1 MKGYKL
7 DKPSMTQARRRGS
20 LELGSRVA
28 EREGPIMSIAAKEV
42 VAIPPTMSIKGAA
55 ETMTKYGFR
64 RLPVADPGTNR
75 LLGIIGSSDIIDFL
89 GGGDKVQIIQKRY
102 RGNFLAAI
110 NQSVRE
116 IMVTNVLTV
125 SKDAT
130 IKDALN
136 LIIKTRIGGVV
147 VVDDDKKVLGIVTEH
162 DLAFLLADKLTGKK
176 VEEYMTKK
184 VVTASTK
191 TTLGEATKTM
201 TENSFRRLPIVSN
214 GKLVGMLTTRTIIDF
229 IGRNNIFAKIVENK
243 VDEVLK
249 TRCEEIMK
257 TGAATVT
264 KDMDLG
270 EVARVIKDEG
280 TGTVCVVE
288 DGKLTG
294 ILTERD
300 LVLTLVK

>member
-1 MKGYKL
+1 MRGYKL
-7 DKPSMTQARRRGS
+7 DKPSFTQARERGAV
-20 LELGSRVA
+20 EFGTRIA
-28 EREGPIMSIAAKEV
+28 ERESIMSIAAKEV
-42 VAIPPTMSIKGAA
+42 VTIPPTMTIKGAA

-89 GGGDKVQIIQKRY
+89 GGGRKFQIIQKKY

-110 NQSVRE
+110 NESVRE
-116 IMVTNVLTV
+116 IMVTDVLTV
-125 SKDAT
+125 DKDAS
-130 IKDALN
+130 IKEVLN

-147 VVDDDKKVLGIVTEH
+147 VVDRDKKVLGIITER

-184 VVTASTK
+184 VVTASPK
-191 TTLGEATKTM
+191 TTLGEAARIMTK
-201 TENSFRRLPIVSN
+201 NSFRRLPVVSD
-214 GKLVGMLTTRTIIDF
+214 GKLVGMLTTRMIIDF
-229 IGRNNIFAKIVENK
+229 IGRNNIFAKIVENR

-249 TRCEEIMK
+249 TKCEEIMK
-257 TGAATVT
+257 TRVATVT

-270 EVARVIKDEG
+270 EAARVIKDEG
-280 TGTVCVVE
+280 VGTVCVV
-288 DGKLTG
+288 DNDKLAG

-300 LVLTLVK
+300 LVLALA

>member
-7 DKPSMTQARRRGS
+7 DKPSMTQARGRGS
-20 LELGSRVA
+20 LEFGSRVA
-28 EREGPIMSIAAKEV
+28 EREGSIISIAAKEV
-42 VAIPPTMSIKGAA
+42 VTIPPTMSIKGAA

-116 IMVTNVLTV
+116 IMVTDVLSV

-176 VEEYMTKK
+176 VEEHMTKK
-184 VVTASTK
+184 VVTSSPK

-214 GKLVGMLTTRTIIDF
+214 
-229 IGRNNIFAKIVENK
+229 
-243 VDEVLK
+243 
-249 TRCEEIMK
+249 
-257 TGAATVT
+257 
-264 KDMDLG
+264 
-270 EVARVIKDEG
+270 
-280 TGTVCVVE
+280 
-288 DGKLTG
+288 
-294 ILTERD
+294 ER
-300 LVLTLVK
+300 